1 MSAVS
6 KWFTPASS
14 AASTTC
20 LDASSSIRMPK
31 LLHPRPATE
40 TSRLPTVR
48 ISIAVSSRLPFDRR
62 AARPTLPPPL
72 VGSLGPVDEVGEAY
86 RGVRLR
92 VSTLVTDADVA
103 TLDTVAPAT
112 PGWTV
117 HDVLAH
123 LVGVATDIV
132 SGNLDGV
139 GSDPWAAAQV
149 ERSRERTCVELL
161 AEWDE
166 HGPVVDEMAAQFGRA
181 AGQLLSDTTT
191 HEHDVRGALDAGGA
205 RNSDAVGLSFGFL
218 GLSLAEQLDAAGVG
232 ALTVR
237 HGDMTDTLG
246 SGEAVASLHIDDFE
260 FVRAL
265 TGRRS
270 VEQIAAYDWDGWF

>member
-1 MSAVS
+1 M
-6 KWFTPASS
+6 
-14 AASTTC
+14 
-20 LDASSSIRMPK
+20 LRG
-31 LLHPRPATE
+31 
-40 TSRLPTVR
+40 
-48 ISIAVSSRLPFDRR
+48 
-62 AARPTLPPPL
+62 PTLLPPL
-72 VGSLGPVDEVGEAY
+72 VGSLGTVDEVGDAY

-92 VSTLVTDADVA
+92 VSTLVTGADVA
-103 TLDTVAPAT
+103 TLDRVAPAT
-112 PGWTV
+112 PDWTV

-149 ERSRERTCVELL
+149 ERSRERTCGELL

-181 AGQLLSDTTT
+181 AGQLLSDATT
-191 HEHDVRGALDAGGA
+191 HEHDVRGALGAAGA
-205 RNSDAVGLSFGFL
+205 RDSDAVVLSFGFV
-218 GLSLAEQLDAAGVG
+218 GLSLGEQLNAAGVG
-232 ALTVR
+232 AITVH
-237 HGDMTDTLG
+237 HGDVTDTLG
-246 SGEAVASLHIDDFE
+246 SGEAVASLRIDDFE

-270 VEQIAAYDWDGWF
+270 VEQIAAYDWDGGFAPEHLVLARFSARPEPLVE

>member
-1 MSAVS
+1 M
-6 KWFTPASS
+6 
-14 AASTTC
+14 
-20 LDASSSIRMPK
+20 
-31 LLHPRPATE
+31 
-40 TSRLPTVR
+40 
-48 ISIAVSSRLPFDRR
+48 
-62 AARPTLPPPL
+62 
-72 VGSLGPVDEVGEAY
+72 DEVGEAY

-92 VSTLVTDADVA
+92 VSTLVTGADVA

-112 PGWTV
+112 PDWTV

-139 GSDPWAAAQV
+139 GSDPWAATQV

-181 AGQLLSDTTT
+181 AGQLLSDATT
-191 HEHDVRGALDAGGA
+191 HEHDVRGALGAAGA
-205 RNSDAVGLSFGFL
+205 RDSDAVVLSFGFV
-218 GLSLAEQLDAAGVG
+218 GLSLGEQLDAAGVG
-232 ALTVR
+232 ALTVH
-237 HGDMTDTLG
+237 HGDVTDTLG

-270 VEQIAAYDWDGWF
+270 VEQIAAYDWDGEFAPEHLVLARFTARPDPLVE